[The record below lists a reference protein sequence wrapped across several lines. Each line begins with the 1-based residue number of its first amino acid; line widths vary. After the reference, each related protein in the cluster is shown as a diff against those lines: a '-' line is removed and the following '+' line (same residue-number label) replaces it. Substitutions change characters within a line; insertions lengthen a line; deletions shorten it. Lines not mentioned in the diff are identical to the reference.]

1 MDVRRLFFFWIENKY
16 TISSHG
22 PETVQQVRCFPFY
35 CVRHVNRSDNA
46 LKAAA
51 HVNTSKQ
58 QLHDRNTQ
66 SLYVGEATRGRE
78 VRPLLPLARST
89 LQKSAPCDV
98 TKNGYY
104 SKTSGNV

>member
-1 MDVRRLFFFWIENKY
+1 MAPR
-16 TISSHG
+16 H
-22 PETVQQVRCFPFY
+22 TVQQVRCFSFY

-66 SLYVGEATRGRE
+66 SPYVSEATRGRK

-98 TKNGYY
+98 TKNRYY